1 MKEIQR
7 RNLDI
12 GIARHI
18 GPYSDGVVVETLDHV
33 RTLTSAGTP
42 GMRPDGT
49 IPKDFKEQAEL
60 AWANVGRL
68 LDAAEMTRDDLVLI
82 TQYLVRRED
91 VAVHGPIRKAFLGEA
106 RPASMLML
114 VAGLPWP
121 DMLIE
126 IRIEAVAA

>member
-7 RNLDI
+7 RNIDI
-12 GIARHI
+12 GIAKHI
-18 GPYSDGVVVETLDHV
+18 GPYSDGVVVETLDHI
-33 RTLTSAGTP
+33 RTLVSAGTP

-60 AWANVGRL
+60 AWANIGRL
-68 LDAAEMTRDDLVLI
+68 LDAAEMTKDDLVSI

-91 VAVHGPIRKAFLGEA
+91 LAVHGPIRKEFLGDA

>member
-1 MKEIQR
+1 MKEIVR

-18 GPYSDGVVVETLDHV
+18 GTYSDGVVVETRDHIRRLV
-33 RTLTSAGTP
+33 SAGTP
-42 GMRPDGT
+42 GMRADGT
-49 IPKDFKEQAEL
+49 IPKDFKGQAEL
-60 AWANVGRL
+60 AWSNAGRL
-68 LDAAEMTRDDLVLI
+68 LDAAEMTRDDLVSI

-91 VAVHGPIRKAFLGEA
+91 VQVHGPIRKAFLGEA

-126 IRIEAVAA
+126 IRVEAIAA

>member
-12 GIARHI
+12 GIAKHI

-49 IPKDFKEQAEL
+49 IPKEFKEQAEL
-60 AWANVGRL
+60 AWVNIGRL
-68 LDAAEMTRDDLVLI
+68 LDAAEMTKDDLVSI

-91 VAVHGPIRKAFLGEA
+91 LAVHGPIRKAFLGEA

>member
-1 MKEIQR
+1 MKEIAR

-12 GIARHI
+12 GLAKHI
-18 GPYSDGVVVETLDHV
+18 GPYSDGVVVETRDHIRRLV
-33 RTLTSAGTP
+33 SAGTP
-42 GMRPDGT
+42 GMRQDGT

-68 LDAAEMTRDDLVLI
+68 LDAAEMTKDDLVSI

-91 VAVHGPIRKAFLGEA
+91 LQVHGPIRKAFLGEA

-126 IRIEAVAA
+126 IRVEAIAA

>member
-33 RTLTSAGTP
+33 RKLTSAGTP
-42 GMRPDGT
+42 GMRADGT
-49 IPKDFKEQAEL
+49 IPKEFKEQAEL
-60 AWANVGRL
+60 AWANIGRL
-68 LDAAEMTRDDLVLI
+68 LDAAEMTKADLISI

-91 VAVHGPIRKAFLGEA
+91 LAVHGPIRKAFLGEA

-126 IRIEAVAA
+126 IRIEAMAA